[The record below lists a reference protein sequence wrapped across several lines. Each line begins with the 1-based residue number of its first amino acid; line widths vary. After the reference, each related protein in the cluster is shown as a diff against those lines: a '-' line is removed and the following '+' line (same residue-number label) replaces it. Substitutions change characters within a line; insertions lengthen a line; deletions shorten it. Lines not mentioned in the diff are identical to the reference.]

1 MEQLVWDDWQER
13 LIAHDG
19 HVTARCGRQTGKS
32 TAVGRR
38 MVRLMREHVG
48 SVSLVIAPAERQSS
62 GLFEKALGWLER
74 WNQDVLQG
82 KGGYKFNPRLSASS
96 NLERKRKWEF
106 EHGVFNELPTK
117 TSVVLK
123 ADISSPP
130 GLTNEGSK
138 LFCYP
143 AGKTGVYL
151 RFLSL
156 DFLYIDEAAFVPDVV
171 YNTLKPMLAIAENER
186 GLGWETLISTP
197 MGKGG
202 FFWQSHHSKDYLHFH
217 VSAEDCPRYSK
228 KFLRKERARM
238 SKQEYTQEYLAEFID
253 EWQQFFPTDLL
264 RRQMTFIEWSKS
276 DARANAQYYLGVDLA
291 RYGGDEVAYVIV
303 ELHKDKLR
311 AVKSFVRERVSL
323 TASVG
328 EVQVLHEEFGFS
340 RIFIDSGGLG
350 QGVLDMLQ
358 EKLGKRLVVG
368 LDNSSKSVSVQG
380 EEKRNKI
387 LKEDL
392 YSHTLML
399 LERGQLELINDL
411 DLLRSLRSIT
421 FEYSSER
428 NLKIFGRYSHLTEAL
443 VRACW
448 CLKVRGLRLYAF

>member
-1 MEQLVWDDWQER
+1 
-13 LIAHDG
+13 
-19 HVTARCGRQTGKS
+19 
-32 TAVGRR
+32 
-38 MVRLMREHVG
+38 
-48 SVSLVIAPAERQSS
+48 
-62 GLFEKALGWLER
+62 
-74 WNQDVLQG
+74 
-82 KGGYKFNPRLSASS
+82 
-96 NLERKRKWEF
+96 
-106 EHGVFNELPTK
+106 
-117 TSVVLK
+117 
-123 ADISSPP
+123 
-130 GLTNEGSK
+130 
-138 LFCYP
+138 
-143 AGKTGVYL
+143 
-151 RFLSL
+151 
-156 DFLYIDEAAFVPDVV
+156 
-171 YNTLKPMLAIAENER
+171 
-186 GLGWETLISTP
+186 
-197 MGKGG
+197 
-202 FFWQSHHSKDYLHFH
+202 
-217 VSAEDCPRYSK
+217 
-228 KFLRKERARM
+228 M